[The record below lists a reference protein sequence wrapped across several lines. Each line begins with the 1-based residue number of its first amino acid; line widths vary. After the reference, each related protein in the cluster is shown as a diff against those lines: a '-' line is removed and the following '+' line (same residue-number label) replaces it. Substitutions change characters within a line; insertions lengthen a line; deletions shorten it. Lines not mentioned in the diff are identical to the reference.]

1 MFNYYFILFS
11 LCFLFSGCG
20 WIAHTLTESGVSETS
35 YDSIS
40 DKNRKG
46 DRAQRLV
53 KSRSTKHVDILFILD
68 TSYSM
73 VSYLEKAHQ
82 SFKGFIPRLSSVHWR
97 IAFTNAD
104 HVYNTSAYYNANLF
118 AGKTMRLQKG
128 AELLPYRFLHPFFEE
143 KETIFLDTL
152 KRYEEGDIPPE
163 VFSGYVNPCDLPPY
177 CQSSNR
183 SPIQS
188 LVSSFTEDKA
198 WLRRRADFIAVIFT
212 NGDDLHFSTLFAK
225 RVVDLFKQTHG
236 EEKKFIIYSIS
247 ITPEDSKCFEHHKN
261 SQYRFAVF
269 DYSKKIQSLVNFTG
283 GKTIS
288 ICQTNYSH
296 LAEMIVNS
304 L

>member
-20 WIAHTLTESGVSETS
+20 WNSHTLITESAVSENF
-35 YDSIS
+35 IS
-40 DKNRKG
+40 DKNIKG
-46 DRAQRLV
+46 DRAGRLAQ
-53 KSRSTKHVDILFILD
+53 SRTTKHVDILFILD

-82 SFKGFIPRLSSVHWR
+82 SFKGFIPRLSSVYWR

-104 HVYNTSAYYNANLF
+104 HVHNTSAYYNANLF
-118 AGKTMRLQKG
+118 EGRIMRLEKG
-128 AELLPYRFLHPFFEE
+128 GELLPYRFLHPFFADKE
-143 KETIFLDTL
+143 KIFLDTV
-152 KRYEEGDIPPE
+152 KRYEEGDISPE
-163 VFSGYVNPCDLPPY
+163 VFSGYINPCDLPPY

-188 LVSSFTEDKA
+188 LVSSFTEDKN
-198 WLRRRADFIAVIFT
+198 WLRRRADFVAVIFT
-212 NGDDLHFSTLFAK
+212 NGDDLHFSTLFAQ
-225 RVVDLFKQTHG
+225 RVVNLFRKTHG
-236 EEKKFIIYSIS
+236 KEKKFIIYSIS

-269 DYSKKIQSLVNFTG
+269 DYSKKIQSLVRFTR
-283 GKTIS
+283 GKSIS
-288 ICQTNYSH
+288 ICEPNYSH
-296 LAEMIVNS
+296 LAEMIVNA